1 MNIVQEETA
10 VGPND
15 VDTLPATVHCD
26 SSIIGHCAAPKSSTI
41 QQSATIAAV
50 ALSGDMETVT
60 ETVAIETTTSTT
72 TTTTAAANAA
82 ISETI
87 LTTAT
92 IIPPSTTTA
101 TASIAGD
108 SAAATAAVNVCN
120 LEKNNL
126 PEGVRVLRNVA
137 SNVETIS
144 DSIST
149 SEDIKKLKH
158 VQGRSNSTG
167 RLYNSSR
174 RVSFP
179 ENDSELVTG
188 YLEPADPWACGM
200 YTHKRV
206 INNKMK
212 RKKIKCGNVIA
223 YALAISIPPNV
234 ALTRSN

>member
-1 MNIVQEETA
+1 MNIVREESA
-10 VGPND
+10 VSPND
-15 VDTLPATVHCD
+15 VDTLQATVHCA
-26 SSIIGHCAAPKSSTI
+26 SSIIGHCAAHKSSTI
-41 QQSATIAAV
+41 IQSDTITAV

-60 ETVAIETTTSTT
+60 ETVPIETTTSTT
-72 TTTTAAANAA
+72 TTTTAAANTA

-92 IIPPSTTTA
+92 TIPSTTTS
-101 TASIAGD
+101 TASIEGE
-108 SAAATAAVNVCN
+108 SATATADANAGN

-200 YTHKRV
+200 YYTQNIDKF
-206 INNKMK
+206 
-212 RKKIKCGNVIA
+212 KIKIK
-223 YALAISIPPNV
+223 
-234 ALTRSN
+234 

>member
-1 MNIVQEETA
+1 MNIVKEESA
-10 VGPND
+10 VSPND
-15 VDTLPATVHCD
+15 VETLQANVHCD
-26 SSIIGHCAAPKSSTI
+26 SSIIGHCTEVISSTTI
-41 QQSATIAAV
+41 QSDAVAAV

-60 ETVAIETTTSTT
+60 ETVTLATTATI
-72 TTTTAAANAA
+72 TTTTAPATTA
-82 ISETI
+82 ISDT
-87 LTTAT
+87 T
-92 IIPPSTTTA
+92 IIPSHIASTTTLTTSSIETDSA
-101 TASIAGD
+101 TAIPAD
-108 SAAATAAVNVCN
+108 VNSSNCN

-144 DSIST
+144 NCIST

-200 YTHKRV
+200 YIASHYFK
-206 INNKMK
+206 NKK
-212 RKKIKCGNVIA
+212 YLYIFI
-223 YALAISIPPNV
+223 L
-234 ALTRSN
+234 